1 MESFRMHNRRIAC
14 FFVGLW
20 LGGTVLLTWVASDN
34 LRAIERMIVRPT
46 AAAAPEVTALGPER
60 ARTLLTSQATLENHR
75 NLQLWETVQLI
86 LGVGFLLFLVLG
98 THEKPPTLL
107 LATLMLIMVAVQ
119 LFVLET
125 QFNIRYVAAESLK
138 WGTGVVLAGRLI
150 IRRSRSGDTRQD
162 FDLVDKADHRH
173 VNR

>member
-1 MESFRMHNRRIAC
+1 MHNRRIAC
-14 FFVGLW
+14 FIVGLW

-34 LRAIERMIVRPT
+34 LRAVDRMITRPT
-46 AAAAPEVTALGPER
+46 AAAAAEVAALGPAR
-60 ARTLLTSQATLENHR
+60 ARNLLASQASLENHR
-75 NLQLWETVQLI
+75 NLQLWETVQLV

-107 LATLMLIMVAVQ
+107 LAALMLIMVALQ
-119 LFVLET
+119 LFVLQT
-125 QFNIRYVAAESLK
+125 QLNVRYVAAESLK
-138 WGTGVVLAGRLI
+138 LGTGVVLAARLI
-150 IRRSRSGDTRQD
+150 VRRSRSGDTRQD